1 MVYFFY
7 TLSMSLQETIRSDMV
22 VAMKTKDEVR
32 LRVLRGLLSLFTQE
46 LVATKRTPRD
56 MLSDDEVITLIK
68 RSVKQR
74 KEASTQFRN
83 GGREDL
89 SVNEEKEADIL
100 ETYLPEALGKDAVKA
115 VVEAKMAEL
124 GSDEK
129 VEIGKLI
136 GAVMVELKGQADG
149 KMVKEIIE
157 EAISSR

>member
-1 MVYFFY
+1 
-7 TLSMSLQETIRSDMV
+7 MV